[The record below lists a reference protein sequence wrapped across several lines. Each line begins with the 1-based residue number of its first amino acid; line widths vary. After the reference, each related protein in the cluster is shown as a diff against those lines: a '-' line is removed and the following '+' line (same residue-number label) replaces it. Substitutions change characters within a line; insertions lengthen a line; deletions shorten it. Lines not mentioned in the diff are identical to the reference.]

1 MRRGG
6 SVSGAVSLVMIF
18 CVLCLAVF
26 ATLTYA
32 TAERERRLTE
42 LTVNSTAT
50 YYAADAEAVRI
61 VAALD
66 RGGTPDTAA
75 EITESS
81 DLFDD
86 GSDLAE
92 FSLPVS
98 DNQSLFVRVRL
109 RPDGTHDVLAWRT
122 VYTGAWESEDSIEI
136 WDGEF

>member
-6 SVSGAVSLVMIF
+6 GVSGAVSLVMIF

-26 ATLTYA
+26 AALTCA

-42 LTVNSTAT
+42 LTADSAAA

-61 VAALD
+61 VAALG
-66 RGGTPDTAA
+66 RGERPDTEA
-75 EITESS
+75 EITETL
-81 DLFDD
+81 DVFDD
-86 GSDLAE
+86 GSSLAE

-98 DNQSLFVRVRL
+98 DKLSLFVRARL
-109 RPDGTHDVLAWRT
+109 RPDGTYDVLTWRT

-136 WDGEF
+136 WDGE